1 MAAVPSEYATPQG
14 CLLLVEVDGAPM
26 GGVGLR
32 PLGTGVPEIKRLY
45 VRPGTRGIG
54 FGRLL
59 VAEIVALGRSIGYRM
74 LRLDTIR
81 GLIVGVERMYQH
93 TVSLRFHLIMIVPL
107 KGRFTRNC
115 ALLKIAQEPGRDRQI
130 DALVSL

>member
-14 CLLLVEVDGAPM
+14 CLLVVEVDGAPM

-32 PLGTGVPEIKRLY
+32 PLETGVPEIKRLY

-59 VAEIVALGRSIGYRM
+59 VAEIVARGRSIGYRM

-81 GLIVGVERMYQH
+81 VGVERVYQH
-93 TVSLRFHLIMIVPL
+93 FGFVEVPPYYDSAIE
-107 KGRFTRNC
+107 G
-115 ALLKIAQEPGRDRQI
+115 A
-130 DALVSL
+130 VY

>member
-26 GGVGLR
+26 CGVGLR
-32 PLGTGVPEIKRLY
+32 PLETEVPEIKRLY
-45 VRPGTRGIG
+45 VRPGTRGLG

-59 VAEIVALGRSIGYRM
+59 VAEIVARGRSIGYRM

-81 GLIVGVERMYQH
+81 GLMVGVEQVYQLFGF
-93 TVSLRFHLIMIVPL
+93 VEVPPYYDSAIE
-107 KGRFTRNC
+107 G
-115 ALLKIAQEPGRDRQI
+115 A
-130 DALVSL
+130 VY